1 MRIILVGQG
10 PFGEKALD
18 ALIRNGEDIVG
29 VFCPQNKNG
38 EAMKELADSAS
49 IALFQPDHMR
59 DPDVHEAYRELICG
73 IYLGR
78 GCPVGFHSHQ

>member
-29 VFCPQNKNG
+29 VFCPKDKGG
-38 EAMKELADSAS
+38 EAMKVLTESSS
-49 IALFQPDHMR
+49 IALFQPVFFKGLLEF
-59 DPDVHEAYRELICG
+59 P
-73 IYLGR
+73 
-78 GCPVGFHSHQ
+78 